1 MKINLICND
10 SLLPSTSDKNTAKNT
25 EWVYDGSGAVSLY
38 VNQKSLDIL
47 QDVSSTPKYIWLLE
61 SKQIIQGIYDWIL
74 TNYDFVASRVDGIF
88 SCDKK
93 LCEKYPKFFYAL
105 SNAAPWIE
113 ERQIYEKTKLVS
125 MISSNKA
132 MVPGHRKRLEF
143 VQKFRDQVDLYGR
156 GFNDLPRKEEGIR
169 DYMFS
174 VAVENAV
181 YDTYFTE
188 KLTDCFATGTIPV
201 FYGCRGVTEYF
212 NEDGIIFL
220 DQNSPW
226 ENIPWDKLTPEYYE
240 SKKDVIKENF
250 EIAKSMR
257 VAEDYMYGNYLY
269 QLDPLR
275 NQKPKVS

>member
-1 MKINLICND
+1 MNKFEINLICND
-10 SLLPSTSDKNTAKNT
+10 SLLPSTSDKNTSKFT

-38 VNQKSLDIL
+38 VNQRSLDAL

-61 SKQIIQGIYDWIL
+61 SKQIIQGVYDWIL

-88 SCDKK
+88 SCDKE

-156 GFNDLPRKEEGIR
+156 GFKDLLVRKK
-169 DYMFS
+169 
-174 VAVENAV
+174 V
-181 YDTYFTE
+181 
-188 KLTDCFATGTIPV
+188 
-201 FYGCRGVTEYF
+201 
-212 NEDGIIFL
+212 
-220 DQNSPW
+220 
-226 ENIPWDKLTPEYYE
+226 
-240 SKKDVIKENF
+240 F
-250 EIAKSMR
+250 EITCS
-257 VAEDYMYGNYLY
+257 LW
-269 QLDPLR
+269 Q
-275 NQKPKVS
+275 

>member
-88 SCDKK
+88 SCDKE

-174 VAVENAV
+174 VQWRTPYMILILPRNLQTVSLQERFQSSMDVE
-181 YDTYFTE
+181 E
-188 KLTDCFATGTIPV
+188 S
-201 FYGCRGVTEYF
+201 
-212 NEDGIIFL
+212 
-220 DQNSPW
+220 QNISTKM
-226 ENIPWDKLTPEYYE
+226 E
-240 SKKDVIKENF
+240 
-250 EIAKSMR
+250 
-257 VAEDYMYGNYLY
+257 LY
-269 QLDPLR
+269 
-275 NQKPKVS
+275 S